1 MKLDALRANWF
12 DLLVVV
18 MLIVGLVRGRKRGIS
33 EEMLDVF
40 QWLIIVVLGG
50 LVYQPFGKMVAEFTH
65 MSLLY
70 GYVTIYVFT
79 AVMVKLV
86 FTAIKRMVGEKL
98 VHGDTFGRMEF
109 TLGMLAGG
117 MRCFCMLVV
126 ALALLNA
133 KHYTRVELA
142 ALKSRQKDSLE
153 NLSFLTLASLQ
164 QTVFRDSMIGPVIK
178 KHLHDQL
185 IDTDPAGAAP
195 PGRPSSGSR
204 RSRALDDVLGGAP
217 KK

>member
-98 VHGDTFGRMEF
+98 VNGDTFGRMEF
-109 TLGMLAGG
+109 TLGMLAGE

-142 ALKSRQKDSLE
+142 ALKSRQRIL
-153 NLSFLTLASLQ
+153 
-164 QTVFRDSMIGPVIK
+164 
-178 KHLHDQL
+178 
-185 IDTDPAGAAP
+185 
-195 PGRPSSGSR
+195 
-204 RSRALDDVLGGAP
+204 
-217 KK
+217 

>member
-1 MKLDALRANWF
+1 MKLEALHANWF
-12 DLLVVV
+12 DLLAVA
-18 MLIVGLVRGRKRGIS
+18 MLILGLVRGRKRGIS

-40 QWLIIVVLGG
+40 QWLTIVVLGG
-50 LVYQPFGKMVAEFTH
+50 IVYQPFGKMVAEFTH

-98 VHGDTFGRMEF
+98 VHSDAFGKMEF
-109 TLGMLAGG
+109 TLGMLAGA
-117 MRCFCMLVV
+117 MRYACMLVV

-133 KHYTRVELA
+133 RHYTRVELA
-142 ALKSRQKDSLE
+142 AQKSKQKDSLE

-178 KHLHDQL
+178 KRLNDQL
-185 IDTDPAGAAP
+185 IQTDPAGAAP
-195 PGRPSSGSR
+195 PGRASPGSR

-217 KK
+217 AK

>member
-1 MKLDALRANWF
+1 MKLEAWHANWF

-18 MLIVGLVRGRKRGIS
+18 MVLLGLVRGRKRGIS
-33 EEMLDVF
+33 EELLDVF

-70 GYVTIYVFT
+70 GYVTIYIFT

-86 FTAIKRMVGEKL
+86 FTAIKKMVGEKL
-98 VHGDTFGRMEF
+98 VHADTFGKMEF
-109 TLGMLAGG
+109 TFGMLAGG
-117 MRCFCMLVV
+117 MRYACMLVV

-133 KHYTRVELA
+133 RYYTKVELA
-142 ALKSRQKDSLE
+142 AQKTKQKDALE

-164 QTVFRDSMIGPVIK
+164 KTVFADSMIGPEIK

-185 IDTDPAGAAP
+185 ISTEAAGGAP
-195 PGRPSSGSR
+195 PGRTSSPSR

-217 KK
+217 TK